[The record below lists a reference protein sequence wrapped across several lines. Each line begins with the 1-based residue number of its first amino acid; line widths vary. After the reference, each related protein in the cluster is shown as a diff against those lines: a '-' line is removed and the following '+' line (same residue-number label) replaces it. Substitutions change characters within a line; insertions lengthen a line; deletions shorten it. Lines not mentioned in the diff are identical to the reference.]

1 MVVSC
6 LNYLKFSG
14 KRAASILKL
23 LSGPLGVL
31 CWGRGVSREE
41 VERTGRVET
50 LLLSVKLHVDNICR
64 CGTIEKAVAFRLV
77 TARTSKAALLLPAP
91 CIWFSVL
98 RDHLTWLNSPGLTF
112 QTLLPILAAVSSWFL
127 LKCFNSTPWDN
138 SNRAKG
144 IHLQHVHKFHQ
155 VAAWKSKNKEGV
167 SYTWKVLLYE
177 QITQKR
183 ISCWS
188 YVWLSYISL
197 LWLLATRYLTLCHQ
211 PNRRSHCAAKAQNT
225 PSFLDFICLAFPY
238 VSVTGKAAT
247 EIQLSNA
254 LDGK

>member
-91 CIWFSVL
+91 CI
-98 RDHLTWLNSPGLTF
+98 
-112 QTLLPILAAVSSWFL
+112 
-127 LKCFNSTPWDN
+127 
-138 SNRAKG
+138 
-144 IHLQHVHKFHQ
+144 
-155 VAAWKSKNKEGV
+155 
-167 SYTWKVLLYE
+167 
-177 QITQKR
+177 
-183 ISCWS
+183 
-188 YVWLSYISL
+188 
-197 LWLLATRYLTLCHQ
+197 
-211 PNRRSHCAAKAQNT
+211 
-225 PSFLDFICLAFPY
+225 
-238 VSVTGKAAT
+238 
-247 EIQLSNA
+247 
-254 LDGK
+254 